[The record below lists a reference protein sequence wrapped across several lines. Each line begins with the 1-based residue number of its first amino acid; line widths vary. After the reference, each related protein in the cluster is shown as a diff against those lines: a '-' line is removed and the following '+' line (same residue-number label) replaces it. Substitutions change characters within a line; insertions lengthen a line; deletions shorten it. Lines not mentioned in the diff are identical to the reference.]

1 MKKRQFPVLLV
12 TAIVLLVGGA
22 AAYNAYNTHNANMTP
37 EQAQME
43 AQRQDMEARQEAMAK
58 APRTPEKAPDPKEL
72 RAAVQ
77 AGMKKGRESD
87 PAAGPGRNPMGP
99 GAGGGPSILAPENKP
114 YKPVPNESATS
125 SQWFDKKK

>member
-22 AAYNAYNTHNANMTP
+22 AVYNIYNTRTANMTP

-43 AQRQDMEARQEAMAK
+43 AQRQAMEAQRDAMAK
-58 APRTPEKAPDPKEL
+58 NPPPSNPKAPDPKQL

-77 AGMKKGRESD
+77 QGIKGS
-87 PAAGPGRNPMGP
+87 AAGPEGAPPGPMGRP
-99 GAGGGPSILAPENKP
+99 GMDGPSILAPENKP
-114 YKPVPNESATS
+114 YKPMPNESATS
-125 SQWFDKKK
+125 SQWFNKK